1 MIARHQVALF
11 LHLMKTTAQSRFVFV
26 RRKETL
32 DALAQLGITSKH
44 AKSLVL
50 ALTPD
55 DYVSGP
61 EPDHNYP
68 GLEVWVFGLVVS
80 GQEVYVKLQV
90 IVDPPERSVC
100 ISFHLPQH
108 PMHYPLRQNRP
119 PNREEER

>member
-1 MIARHQVALF
+1 MIAKHQVGLF
-11 LHLMKTTAQSRFVFV
+11 LHLMKAAAHSRFVLV
-26 RRKETL
+26 SRKVNL
-32 DALAQLGITSKH
+32 DTLAQLGITSRH
-44 AKSLVL
+44 AKSKVL

-90 IVDPPERSVC
+90 IVGPPERCVC

-108 PMHYPLRQNRP
+108 PVRYPLRQNHP
-119 PNREEER
+119 PIREEER